1 MKKLFRTMIAVAVA
15 AAAMTSCSKEMQEV
29 TEVTGTPI
37 NVTMQGPETKA
48 VFGTP
53 SGTTYPVVWQEND
66 EVKVMALKTP
76 GDKAAVRVVEG
87 KKYTVTVAE
96 EGKKA
101 SFTTE
106 TPSAATTPYQF
117 FVLSP
122 YSAFVSCG
130 DDATNN
136 DYIHQLNRKYR
147 QIDRPTDVLSFAL
160 NESEEPDIEN
170 GPDIDVLGDIIL
182 SVERA
187 EEQAADYGHSL
198 RREIAFLTVHG
209 MLHLL
214 GYDHMEEA
222 DRLEMEKE
230 QRYVMEQLGIAC
242 TAENLDLGLQKTIP
256 ARKIDLLDKNRLC
269 IKLGTEN

>member
-1 MKKLFRTMIAVAVA
+1 MKVIISNYPEELSFPAEIEENVRA
-15 AAAMTSCSKEMQEV
+15 AAEKVGELYGVENGEV
-29 TEVTGTPI
+29 SVT
-37 NVTMQGPETKA
+37 
-48 VFGTP
+48 
-53 SGTTYPVVWQEND
+53 
-66 EVKVMALKTP
+66 L
-76 GDKAAVRVVEG
+76 
-87 KKYTVTVAE
+87 
-96 EGKKA
+96 
-101 SFTTE
+101 
-106 TPSAATTPYQF
+106 
-117 FVLSP
+117 
-122 YSAFVSCG
+122 
-130 DDATNN
+130 TNN

-230 QRYVMEQLGIAC
+230 QRYVMEQLGISRNEGA
-242 TAENLDLGLQKTIP
+242 
-256 ARKIDLLDKNRLC
+256 
-269 IKLGTEN
+269 

>member
-1 MKKLFRTMIAVAVA
+1 MKVIISNYPGELSFPTEIEENVRA
-15 AAAMTSCSKEMQEV
+15 AAEKVGELYGVENGEV
-29 TEVTGTPI
+29 SVT
-37 NVTMQGPETKA
+37 
-48 VFGTP
+48 
-53 SGTTYPVVWQEND
+53 
-66 EVKVMALKTP
+66 L
-76 GDKAAVRVVEG
+76 
-87 KKYTVTVAE
+87 
-96 EGKKA
+96 
-101 SFTTE
+101 
-106 TPSAATTPYQF
+106 
-117 FVLSP
+117 
-122 YSAFVSCG
+122 
-130 DDATNN
+130 TNN

-170 GPDIDVLGDIIL
+170 GPDINVLGDIIL

-230 QRYVMEQLGIAC
+230 QRYVMEQLGISRNEGA
-242 TAENLDLGLQKTIP
+242 
-256 ARKIDLLDKNRLC
+256 
-269 IKLGTEN
+269 

>member
-1 MKKLFRTMIAVAVA
+1 MKVIISNYPEELSFPTEIEENVRVA
-15 AAAMTSCSKEMQEV
+15 AEKVGELYGVENGEV
-29 TEVTGTPI
+29 SVT
-37 NVTMQGPETKA
+37 
-48 VFGTP
+48 
-53 SGTTYPVVWQEND
+53 
-66 EVKVMALKTP
+66 L
-76 GDKAAVRVVEG
+76 
-87 KKYTVTVAE
+87 
-96 EGKKA
+96 
-101 SFTTE
+101 
-106 TPSAATTPYQF
+106 
-117 FVLSP
+117 
-122 YSAFVSCG
+122 
-130 DDATNN
+130 TNN

-170 GPDIDVLGDIIL
+170 GPDINVLGDIIL

-230 QRYVMEQLGIAC
+230 QRYVMEQLGISRNEGA
-242 TAENLDLGLQKTIP
+242 
-256 ARKIDLLDKNRLC
+256 
-269 IKLGTEN
+269 